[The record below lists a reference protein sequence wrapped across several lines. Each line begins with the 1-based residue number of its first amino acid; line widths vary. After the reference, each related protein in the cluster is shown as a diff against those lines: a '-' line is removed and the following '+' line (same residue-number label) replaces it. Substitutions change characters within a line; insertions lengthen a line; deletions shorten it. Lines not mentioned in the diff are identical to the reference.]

1 MDLVQWAA
9 VLECRAT
16 MMKAMNIN
24 FKKGGDDLFI
34 NRLFSYLNYEIG
46 IKTESIQ
53 SLRGNVF
60 LVQTAENYFLLKGFS
75 DLRKLKTQQAF
86 TSSLRRTG
94 FDQSY
99 CFLTFGE
106 SPLYLQNQFFGCLEY
121 INPHPRHFHYSDQ
134 TDRQEGALL
143 LETFHDKTAELARSY
158 ANLLPR
164 TDLMSKWKGRKKEF
178 TSHLAK
184 VHYFINKEITREYL
198 NIANLSLQGYTSQ
211 KKKFEDEAPVI
222 LHGDVAHHNFLRSED
237 EKLYLIDYD
246 LISIGPRAFD
256 MLQYA
261 NRILPFLEWRMD
273 ALAEVKYVKRW
284 LSNKAFLYALL
295 FPADIFRE
303 WNRLLRERDSVNPY
317 RAAPIAEMTT
327 GQFNQRQRF
336 WKDVKSL
343 LKE

>member
-1 MDLVQWAA
+1 M
-9 VLECRAT
+9 
-16 MMKAMNIN
+16 
-24 FKKGGDDLFI
+24 FI
-34 NRLFSYLNYEIG
+34 NRLFSYLKYEIG
-46 IKTESIQ
+46 IRIESIQ
-53 SLRGNVF
+53 PLRGNVF
-60 LVQTAENYFLLKGFS
+60 LVQAAEACFLLKGFS
-75 DLRKLKTQQAF
+75 DLRRLKIQQAF
-86 TSSLRRTG
+86 SSSLRRTG

-99 CFLTFGE
+99 CFLSFGD
-106 SPLYLQNQFFGCLEY
+106 SPLYLQNQYFGCLEY
-121 INPHPRHFHYSDQ
+121 IPPLPRPFHYSDQ
-134 TDRQEGALL
+134 TDRQEGAGL
-143 LETFHDKTAELARSY
+143 LEAFHGKTEELARSY
-158 ANLLPR
+158 ASLLPR
-164 TDLMSKWKGRKKEF
+164 TDLEAKWKGRRNEF
-178 TSHLAK
+178 TSRLEK
-184 VHYFINKEITREYL
+184 VHYFINKEIIDEYL
-198 NIANLSLQGYTSQ
+198 NMADLSLQGFAAL
-211 KKKFEDEAPVI
+211 KKTLENEAPVI

-303 WNRLLRERDSVNPY
+303 WNRILRERDSVNPY
-317 RAAPIAEMTT
+317 RAAPIAEMTA
-327 GQFNQRQRF
+327 GQFIQRQRF